1 MQERDAGGLRRD
13 LRAMVG
19 DGIAF
24 SAMVGLGETYVPAF
38 SLAVGL
44 GDVVAG
50 LLATLPMLAG
60 GCLQLATPWAVVR
73 LGSYRRWVVLCAR
86 LQAASFAPL
95 LIGALRGSL
104 SVGWVFGAA
113 AAYWGFGMAT
123 GPAWNA
129 WAGVL
134 VPAPRRARFFAQR
147 SRWAQ
152 AGLLLAILA
161 GGAIL
166 DAGRLAERRL
176 LAFAAIFALAASARV
191 VSSAFLASQSEP
203 PGLVAGARPA
213 PPWRAL
219 QGLRGSPARRVL
231 AYLLGVQVAVNVAAP
246 FFTPFMLGPL
256 ALSYAGYT
264 VLMATALVSRIAVL
278 PLLGRLAHVRGNRAV
293 LWLGAMGIVP
303 LPALW
308 LVSSSY
314 AYLMAVQV
322 ASGAAWAALEL
333 STLLSFLEDLDL
345 RERAGVLT
353 AFNFANA
360 GAMMLGSVAGAHL
373 LSALGGGGRAYAA
386 LFAVSSLARLASL
399 ALLPRVPLPAAAAR
413 PAPLRTL
420 AVRPSV
426 GAVERPVLPALP
438 GGEDDASR

>member
-1 MQERDAGGLRRD
+1 
-13 LRAMVG
+13 
-19 DGIAF
+19 
-24 SAMVGLGETYVPAF
+24 
-38 SLAVGL
+38 
-44 GDVVAG
+44 
-50 LLATLPMLAG
+50 
-60 GCLQLATPWAVVR
+60 
-73 LGSYRRWVVLCAR
+73 
-86 LQAASFAPL
+86 
-95 LIGALRGSL
+95 
-104 SVGWVFGAA
+104 
-113 AAYWGFGMAT
+113 
-123 GPAWNA
+123 
-129 WAGVL
+129 
-134 VPAPRRARFFAQR
+134 
-147 SRWAQ
+147 
-152 AGLLLAILA
+152 
-161 GGAIL
+161 
-166 DAGRLAERRL
+166 
-176 LAFAAIFALAASARV
+176 
-191 VSSAFLASQSEP
+191 
-203 PGLVAGARPA
+203 
-213 PPWRAL
+213 
-219 QGLRGSPARRVL
+219 VL